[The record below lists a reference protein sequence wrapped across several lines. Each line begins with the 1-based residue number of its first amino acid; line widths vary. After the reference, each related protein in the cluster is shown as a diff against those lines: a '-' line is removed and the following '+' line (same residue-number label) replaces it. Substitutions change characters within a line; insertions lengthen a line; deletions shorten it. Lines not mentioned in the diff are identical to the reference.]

1 VEYKFYAKRGA
12 EKKNV
17 KTKKKRDEAGP
28 SILLVDSN
36 DKAWMDIYFPSEE
49 ESYSV
54 V

>member
-1 VEYKFYAKRGA
+1 VEYKFYAKRDT

-17 KTKKKRDEAGP
+17 KTKKKRDEVGP
-28 SILLVDSN
+28 SMLLVDSN
-36 DKAWMDIYFPSEE
+36 DEAWMDIFFPSEE